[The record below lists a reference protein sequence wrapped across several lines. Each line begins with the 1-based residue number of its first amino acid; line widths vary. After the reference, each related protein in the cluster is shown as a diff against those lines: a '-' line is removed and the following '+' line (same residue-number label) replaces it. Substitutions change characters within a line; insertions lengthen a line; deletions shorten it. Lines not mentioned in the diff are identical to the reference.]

1 MARVKKIKLILD
13 DESEFP
19 ILGISSA
26 RSDHSLAW
34 ELNTHMDLSFQKAST
49 CFLLPNKSKEI
60 MAYEYYIHQNE
71 DDQSKYFLVKNKQ
84 NASVLFTQNERLDYF
99 LILRENYRCELED
112 LIRDIRKVNGII
124 AVFSFTSNDFAFSE
138 YLND

>member
-13 DESEFP
+13 DESEFA

-49 CFLLPNKSKEI
+49 CFLLPNKNKEI

-124 AVFSFTSNDFAFSE
+124 AVFSFTSNDFEFSE

>member
-34 ELNTHMDLSFQKAST
+34 ELNTHMDLSLQKAST
-49 CFLLPNKSKEI
+49 CFLLPNKNKEI
-60 MAYEYYIHQNE
+60 
-71 DDQSKYFLVKNKQ
+71 
-84 NASVLFTQNERLDYF
+84 
-99 LILRENYRCELED
+99 
-112 LIRDIRKVNGII
+112 II
-124 AVFSFTSNDFAFSE
+124 ISFIF
-138 YLND
+138 